1 MLPNTSGSHAQVF
14 SKITFPLKNTEYD
27 ITDMKNN
34 LKKWAATRTGKV
46 VLSILLLLI
55 IARIALPYVI
65 LHYANR
71 ELASMDGY
79 YGKINDI
86 DVALYRGAYTIDSV
100 YINKINEATGKQDP
114 FFSSHAI
121 DLSLEW
127 KSLFKGKIAG
137 ELVFDRPFIKFT
149 KDKVELGDVARDT
162 SDFRQ
167 LLQDLM
173 PIQVNRCEINEG
185 HVMYADYSTDPLVEI
200 EAKHINALAQNLKNT
215 YKKSEVLPATLQADA
230 NVYGGIV
237 QLNMKM
243 NPLAENTTFDMDF
256 KVIDAQLP
264 QMNTFFK
271 AYANVDIH
279 KGLFSMY
286 MEAAAKEG
294 KFVGYVKPFIR
305 DLDVLD
311 WKGQDKEDNFLR
323 KVWEG
328 VVGLG
333 GKIFENRKDDDVA
346 TKIPLSGSFGEGIKP
361 NVITSLVTVIQNAF
375 FNSLKPSID
384 NEINLHKVDEKE
396 KEEKK
401 GFFKRIFDRT

>member
-1 MLPNTSGSHAQVF
+1 
-14 SKITFPLKNTEYD
+14 
-27 ITDMKNN
+27 
-34 LKKWAATRTGKV
+34 
-46 VLSILLLLI
+46 
-55 IARIALPYVI
+55 
-65 LHYANR
+65 
-71 ELASMDGY
+71 MDGY
-79 YGKINDI
+79 YGKIEDI
-86 DVALYRGAYTIDSV
+86 DVALYRGAYTVDSIF
-100 YINKINEATGKQDP
+100 INKINEATGKQDP
-114 FFSSHAI
+114 FFSSHEI

-162 SDFRQ
+162 SDFRA
-167 LLQDLM
+167 LLQDFM
-173 PIQVNRCEINEG
+173 PIQVNRCEISEG
-185 HVMYADYSTDPLVEI
+185 QVMYADYSTDPVVEL
-200 EAKHINALAQNLKNT
+200 EANHINALAQNLKNT
-215 YKKSEVLPATLQADA
+215 YKKSELLPATLHGDA

-237 QLNMKM
+237 QLNMRM

-264 QMNTFFK
+264 RLNTFFQ
-271 AYANVDIH
+271 AYANADVK

-294 KFVGYVKPFIR
+294 NFVGYVKPFIR

-333 GKIFENRKDDDVA
+333 GKIFENQKDDDVA
-346 TKIPLSGSFGEGIKP
+346 TKIPLSGSFGDGIKP
-361 NVITSLVTVIQNAF
+361 NVISALVTVIQNAF
-375 FNSLKPSID
+375 FNSLKPAID
-384 NEINLHKVDEKE
+384 NEINLRKVDEKE
-396 KEEKK
+396 KDEKK